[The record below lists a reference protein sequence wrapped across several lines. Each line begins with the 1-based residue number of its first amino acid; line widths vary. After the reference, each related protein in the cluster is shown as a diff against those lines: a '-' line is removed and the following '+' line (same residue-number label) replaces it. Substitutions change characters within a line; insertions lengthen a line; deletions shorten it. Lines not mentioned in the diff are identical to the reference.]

1 MKSNY
6 PAIFSIFLTLVFIL
20 GELLLFG
27 NEFNYFQT
35 YFQTMM
41 VYIGGLIVGEL
52 TLMNNKP
59 NV

>member
-35 YFQTMM
+35 MM